1 MTKIST
7 TRTRI
12 LTVLLSAFMLMLGQ
26 ITFGQTNP
34 SQPHLVCQ
42 EAVEPY
48 QVDYTDGPNGT
59 PGSTYDWTLNV
70 GTATIVSGDGTNA
83 IIIDWGLTPPGLYT
97 GAISVIETN
106 AGCPGLP
113 VTLNVQ
119 IIDLQATVA
128 PGATPVCPG
137 EDATFTFSGT
147 PNAVV
152 AYNLNGVPNTITLNA
167 SGSATLTVPAIA
179 VDQTVSL
186 VSVSNGTCTYD
197 ETGTATV
204 AVSPV
209 LLATVAPSVTPICF
223 EDNAV
228 FTFTGPANGTIS
240 YTLNGNAAT
249 IVLNGA
255 GSGTLTLPAVTANQ
269 VVLLV
274 SVSNGTCSNPVVGTA
289 TVVVQPELNATVA
302 PATTPICFE
311 DNAVFTFTGPAN
323 GSVSYTLNGTPA
335 TISLD
340 GSGNATLTITA
351 ATVTQTVVITAV
363 ADASCSNPE
372 TGTASVVVQPELNA
386 TVAAVTTPICFGQD
400 AVFNFTGPANGSVNY
415 TLNGTPAT
423 IALDGTGSAS
433 LTVTGA
439 AVDQTISIT
448 AVSDGT
454 CSNPET
460 GTATIVVLTELPATV
475 AAVTTPIC
483 AGENAVFS
491 FTGPSNG
498 TINYELNG
506 TAATISLDGSG
517 NATLTIT
524 GATTTQVVDLVS
536 VSNGSC
542 NNPVT
547 GTASVIV
554 NPIPTTS
561 PIFHN

>member
-7 TRTRI
+7 MRTRI
-12 LTVLLSAFMLMLGQ
+12 LTVLLSAILLLIGQ
-26 ITFGQTNP
+26 TTFGQTNP

-42 EAVEPY
+42 EAIEPY
-48 QVDYTDGPNGT
+48 QVDYADGPSGT
-59 PGSTYDWTLNV
+59 PGSTYAWTLSV
-70 GTATIVSGDGTNA
+70 GTAAIVSGNGTNA
-83 IIIDWGLTPPGLYT
+83 ITIDWGLTPPGLYAD
-97 GAISVIETN
+97 AISVIETN
-106 AGCPGLP
+106 AGCPGTP
-113 VTLNVQ
+113 ITLDVE
-119 IIDLQATVA
+119 IIELQAAVA
-128 PGATPVCPG
+128 AVASPVCPG
-137 EDATFTFSGT
+137 EDAEFTFTGT

-152 AYNLNGVPNTITLNA
+152 AYELNGVPNTITLNA
-167 SGSATLTVPAIA
+167 SGSATLTVPAIIA
-179 VDQTVSL
+179 DQTVSL

-204 AVSPV
+204 AVTNQLPASV
-209 LLATVAPSVTPICF
+209 SPSVTPICF

-240 YTLNGNAAT
+240 YTLNGSAAT

-255 GSGTLTLPAVTANQ
+255 GSGTLTLPTVTADQ
-269 VVLLV
+269 VVVLV
-274 SVSNGTCSNPVVGTA
+274 SVSNGTCSNSVVGTA
-289 TVVVQPELNATVA
+289 TVVVQPELNATVS
-302 PATTPICFE
+302 PTTTPVCYE

-323 GSVSYTLNGTPA
+323 GTVSYTLNGTPA

-351 ATVTQTVVITAV
+351 TTVTQTVVITAV

-372 TGTASVVVQPELNA
+372 TGTAAVVVQPELNA

-423 IALDGTGSAS
+423 ISLDGSGSAS

-439 AVDQTISIT
+439 AVDQTILIT

-524 GATTTQVVDLVS
+524 GVTTTQVVDLVS

-542 NNPVT
+542 NNPVI